1 MLHFNRR
8 ELGEVS
14 NIKQTQQR
22 LVFCL
27 IRANLCF
34 EEPTRRPGCR
44 DQTRQSQ
51 PSLARRH
58 LGPFRP
64 SNYLPEAPLQEAL
77 EDVAELLHWDS
88 VLTK

>member
-44 DQTRQSQ
+44 DQSQ

-58 LGPFRP
+58 LGPLWP
-64 SNYLPEAPLQEAL
+64 SNYLPGAPLQEAL

-88 VLTK
+88 DLTK